1 MAIDVRALAR
11 EGARIRLAE
20 LLAAF
25 PDLLNDVEPRK
36 ANGAAGH
43 GMSDAQR
50 KAVSERM
57 KAYWA
62 NQRAEKAKKKKG

>member
-11 EGARIRLAE
+11 EGAKIRLAE

-25 PDLLNDVEPRK
+25 PDLLQEVEPRK
-36 ANGAAGH
+36 ANGAAGQ

-50 KAVSERM
+50 KAVGERM
-57 KAYWA
+57 RAYWA
-62 NQRAEKAKKKKG
+62 QRRAEKAKKKG

>member
-11 EGARIRLAE
+11 EGAKIRLAE

-25 PDLLNDVEPRK
+25 PDLLQEVEPRK
-36 ANGAAGH
+36 ANGAAGQ

-50 KAVSERM
+50 KAVGERM
-57 KAYWA
+57 RAYWA
-62 NQRAEKAKKKKG
+62 QRRAEKGKKKG